1 MQLII
6 AEKPKVAEKIAYA
19 LAEDKKPIK
28 HKGYGQASY
37 YEIERNGQKIL
48 VAAAVGHL
56 YSLDEKNK
64 SSSYPVFEIEW
75 CPAYKVNKKS
85 NYTKDYIKTI
95 EELAKK
101 VQEVIIACD
110 FDIEGSLIGYN
121 VLRFSSKRSN
131 GKRMKFSSLTKEEL
145 IDAFENRMNF
155 DIENAL
161 AGEARHILDWFY
173 GINLSRALMS
183 AIKSSGRFQIMSIG
197 RVQGPTLN
205 ILGTREIEIK
215 NFKPTPYWEISAFV
229 DKIKFLHEKEKFFDK
244 KEAEEVLRR
253 SSIPPWKIEQIIVK
267 EFKQKPNP
275 PFDLTD
281 LQLEA
286 YRVFKF
292 SPFQTQNLA
301 QNLYENSMISYP
313 RTSSQKLPQKLGL
326 SKIIEKLSAQKEYE
340 HLAKKL
346 LDEKR
351 FKPHEGKKTD
361 PAHPAIYPTGIV
373 IKDIGEKEKKL
384 YDLIVKRFLACF
396 APDATKSSNKVILNC
411 NQEKYFVQGVKIIQK
426 GWIEFYQPYYK
437 EEEIELQKWTAGQEV
452 KVEKFTIEEKLTK
465 PPKRYS
471 IASIISELEKRML
484 GTKATRAVV
493 LETLFKRGY
502 LKGKK
507 AIEVT
512 PFGLA
517 VLDILKKYSP
527 EILDEELTREIEKKM
542 DLIQQKAIEQQ
553 QVIEEGKNI
562 LTKILEKFKRKEI
575 EVGTEL
581 NNGLK
586 DAQNQN
592 SILGTCPKCKGQLKI
607 LTFQKGKQ
615 FVGCSNYP
623 NCDQTYPL
631 PQYAKIQATSKICP
645 HCHSPI
651 VTVIRKGKKTFS
663 MCLDPNCP
671 TKKDWNK
678 ENKK

>member
-1 MQLII
+1 MKLII

-19 LAEDKKPIK
+19 LAEEKKPLK
-28 HKGYGQASY
+28 HKGYGQANY

-56 YSLDEKNK
+56 YSLDEKKK
-64 SSSYPVFEIEW
+64 STSYPVFDIEW
-75 CPAYKVNKKS
+75 YPAYKVSKKS

-101 VQEVIIACD
+101 ATEVIIACD
-110 FDIEGSLIGYN
+110 YDVEGSLIGYN
-121 VLRFSSKRSN
+121 VLRFGSRRSD
-131 GKRMKFSSLTKEEL
+131 GKRMKFSSLTKDEL
-145 IDAFENRMNF
+145 IDAFENRMDF

-161 AGEARHILDWFY
+161 AGEARHVLDWFY

-183 AIKSSGRFQIMSIG
+183 ALKSSGRFQIMSIG

-215 NFKPTPYWEISAFV
+215 NFKPKPYWEVNAFV
-229 DKIKFLHEKEKFFDK
+229 NKTRFLHEKEKFWDK
-244 KEAEEVLRR
+244 KEAEEVMKR
-253 SSIPPWKIEQIIVK
+253 SSSPPWRIEQVIIK
-267 EFKQKPNP
+267 QYKQKPNP

-326 SKIIEKLSAQKEYE
+326 NKIIEKLSLQEEYKI
-340 HLAKKL
+340 LCKKL

-351 FKPHEGKKTD
+351 FKPHEGSKTD
-361 PAHPAIYPTGIV
+361 QAHPAIYPTGIV
-373 IKDIGEKEKKL
+373 IKDLDEKEKKL

-396 APDATKSSNKVILNC
+396 APDAHKASNKVILNC
-411 NQEKYFVQGVKIIQK
+411 NQEKYFVHGVRIIKK

-437 EEEIELQKWTAGQEV
+437 EEEIELQEWTAGQEV
-452 KVEKFTIEEKLTK
+452 KVERFSLEEKETK
-465 PPKRYS
+465 PPKRYTS
-471 IASIISELEKRML
+471 ASIIAELEKRML
-484 GTKATRAVV
+484 GTKATRAIV
-493 LETLFKRGY
+493 LETLIKRSY
-502 LKGKK
+502 LKGRK

-512 PFGLA
+512 PFGLT
-517 VLDILKKYSP
+517 VLEILKKYSP

-542 DLIQQKAIEQQ
+542 DLIQQKTLEQQ
-553 QVIEEGKNI
+553 KVIEEGKNI
-562 LTKILEKFKRKEI
+562 LIKILEKFKRKEN

-586 DAQNQN
+586 DAQNQS
-592 SILGTCPKCKGQLKI
+592 SILGTCPKCGGQLR
-607 LTFQKGKQ
+607 LLAFHKGKQ

-623 NCDQTYPL
+623 NCDQSYPL
-631 PQYAKIQATSKICP
+631 PQSAKVEATEKICQQ
-645 HCHSPI
+645 CHSPI
-651 VTVIRKGKKTFS
+651 VTIIRKGKRTFT
-663 MCLDPNCP
+663 MCLDPHCP

-678 ENKK
+678 DGKK